1 MTMGKTV
8 LLALGLLVAGG
19 AQTAFSAGAAADES
33 AEPAAAA
40 AAAPTSGIVMVA
52 DRYTWPE
59 NWLDTPTASELGIT
73 QFSEAPMLAAMV
85 SAGTLPPVEERL
97 PDDPLVIAPYAEGGE
112 YGGTLRVA
120 RTGPGDWGDMYR
132 GHLFSMMFR
141 MDPSLNAA
149 LPLVAQSLELSSD
162 GRRITMGLRPGAKW
176 SDGMPFTTR
185 DIMWQYEHVLADLD
199 FDWKREYWRGRWMLG
214 GSLAKFSAPDDY
226 TLHISFDNPISTNA
240 LIYQM
245 NFNRVKQGVFF
256 TPAHVASRYHAAT
269 NPKAAELAKEEGFE
283 SWHQA
288 LGEHLDMAPG
298 QPFAQPEMSAWPMTS
313 RDSRGIFMERNP
325 YYFAVD
331 TAGNQLPYID
341 KLDALFYSDAQVALL
356 DMMQGKLDIG
366 GRLMN
371 PVDFA
376 LYKENESAG
385 GYAIREWQDTKTA
398 RVLYWFNLN
407 HLDPVKSPVLRDKR
421 FRQALS
427 LAINREEINEFVFQG
442 LAIPQ
447 QFTVHPG
454 APFYDPAWARAYA
467 DYDPERAQQM
477 LDAMGMTDRDG
488 DGWRKAPGGEPFSLD
503 MLVPTQSVLG
513 AVGFS
518 VSELVRDYWTDLGI
532 KINYRQISEEFHIEL
547 NNANKLDLHVGSAAQ
562 YLHTQVHPAPTFE
575 ELHGYALNWND
586 WIDHRRWVAG
596 GREGPEP
603 PQGEEPD
610 PEWLRLIEAR
620 EAWAAATSEADLN
633 RTGSEVWAIVAELLP
648 SIGTVGAAVRPVLI
662 SNRVHNVPETL
673 PFAFEGLLWM
683 QATPVQWFIRE

>member
-1 MTMGKTV
+1 MSMGKQV
-8 LLALGLLVAGG
+8 LLAIGLLIVGG
-19 AQTAFSAGAAADES
+19 VQTAFSGAAADES

-40 AAAPTSGIVMVA
+40 AAPASNIVMVA

-73 QFSEAPMLAAMV
+73 QFNEAPMLAAMV

-97 PDDPLVIAPYAEGGE
+97 PDDPLVIAPYAESGE

-162 GRRITMGLRPGAKW
+162 GRRITMHLRPGAKW
-176 SDGMPFTTR
+176 SDGEPFTTR
-185 DIMWQYEHVLADLD
+185 DIMWQYEHVLADPD
-199 FDWKREYWRGRWMLG
+199 FDWKREYWRGRWTLG

-226 TLHISFDNPISTNA
+226 TLHISFDNPTSTNA

-256 TPAHVASRYHAAT
+256 TPAHVASQYHAAT

-298 QPFAQPEMSAWPMTS
+298 QPFAQPEMSAWPMQS

-376 LYKENESAG
+376 LYKENESVG
-385 GYAIREWQDTKTA
+385 GYTIREWQDTKTA

-421 FRQALS
+421 FRQAVS

-442 LAIPQ
+442 LAFPQ

-488 DGWRKAPGGEPFSLD
+488 DGWREAPGGEPFSLD
-503 MLVPTQSVLG
+503 MLVPTHSVLG

-518 VSELVRDYWTDLGI
+518 VSELVRDYWSDLGI
-532 KINYRQISEEFHIEL
+532 KINYRHISDELNIEL
-547 NNANKLDLHVGSAAQ
+547 NAANKLDLQVTAAEQ

-575 ELHGYALNWND
+575 EVHGYALNWND

-596 GREGPEP
+596 GRQGPEP

-610 PEWLRLIEAR
+610 PEWLRYIEAR

-633 RTGSEVWAIVAELLP
+633 RTGSEVWAMFAELLP